1 MFDVLQTIF
10 SGSDSMQDKLA
21 KVRHLRD
28 DFIPSEFTA
37 IMDRAIDDLV
47 KSGVR
52 KSALKL
58 NDHIPQFTLLDTD
71 GVIHS
76 AADLL
81 QAGPLVISFYRGSWC
96 PYCNIELRG
105 LQAALPK
112 IKALGASVIG
122 ISPELPERQLE
133 TRETNELGFPIL
145 HDPGNQVAKLF
156 GIVYELP
163 TDLLAVYQDLGHD
176 LAHVNGTSSA
186 TELPLPA
193 TFVVAQSG
201 RVSLAYID
209 EDYARRLSTD
219 HILAALHFSIQGDC
233 RYQPRMES

>member
-10 SGSDSMQDKLA
+10 TGPDSMQEKLA
-21 KVRHLRD
+21 KVRQLRD
-28 DFIPSEFTA
+28 DFIPSEFAA
-37 IMDRAIDDLV
+37 IMDRAIDDLI

-52 KSALKL
+52 KSAVKL
-58 NDHIPQFTLLDTD
+58 NEHIPQFTLFDTD
-71 GVIHS
+71 GVLHS
-76 AADLL
+76 ATELL
-81 QAGPLVISFYRGSWC
+81 QAGPLVVSFYRGSWC
-96 PYCNIELRG
+96 PYCNIELRD

-112 IKALGASVIG
+112 IKDLGASVIG

-133 TRETNELGFPIL
+133 TKETNELGFPIL

-163 TDLLAVYQDLGHD
+163 PDLLAVYRELGHD

-193 TFVVAQSG
+193 TFLVAQSG

-219 HILAALHFSIQGDC
+219 DILAILPFSRQG
-233 RYQPRMES
+233 EL